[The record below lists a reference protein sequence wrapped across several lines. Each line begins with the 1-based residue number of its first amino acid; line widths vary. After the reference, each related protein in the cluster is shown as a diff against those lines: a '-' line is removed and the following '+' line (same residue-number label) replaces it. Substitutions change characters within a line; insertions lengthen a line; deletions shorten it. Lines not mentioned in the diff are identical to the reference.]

1 MDLRAG
7 ETLPLAFLAGF
18 DSLSKVKLKLK
29 VRSPKPD
36 TAKPVAQ
43 ARASDAKPV
52 AQARASDRPHF
63 HVHRNERENE
73 NLNFF
78 FYIYTLFVLGDRKI
92 VACR

>member
-1 MDLRAG
+1 M
-7 ETLPLAFLAGF
+7 
-18 DSLSKVKLKLK
+18 KLK

-73 NLNFF
+73 YLNFF